1 MGQIAKMIHEEII
14 DPISDRSPN
23 LLRVYRAPNNEITI
37 HFRNLK
43 IVLHSFEEQKE
54 WKEGFAIALKKLQEK
69 DYFKNDV

>member
-43 IVLHSFEEQKE
+43 IVLHTAEEQKE